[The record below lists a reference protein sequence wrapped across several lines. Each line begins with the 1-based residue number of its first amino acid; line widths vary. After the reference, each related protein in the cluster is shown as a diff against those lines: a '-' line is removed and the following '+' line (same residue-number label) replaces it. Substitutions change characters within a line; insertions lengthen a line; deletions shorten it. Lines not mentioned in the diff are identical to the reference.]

1 MSQSVRAKLKKLMV
15 WVVVPIDQGAAPP
28 RIHETNFDNW
38 VSPSLPSDTEV
49 PGGAVAPNQILNG
62 HKKQKMKISPFYI
75 EELQPR
81 SRQLKAISIRTVV
94 AFANI
99 LVGGK

>member
-1 MSQSVRAKLKKLMV
+1 MK
-15 WVVVPIDQGAAPP
+15 PISIIG
-28 RIHETNFDNW
+28 

-49 PGGAVAPNQILNG
+49 PDGAVAPIHILNG

-81 SRQLKAISIRTVV
+81 PRQLKAISIRRVV